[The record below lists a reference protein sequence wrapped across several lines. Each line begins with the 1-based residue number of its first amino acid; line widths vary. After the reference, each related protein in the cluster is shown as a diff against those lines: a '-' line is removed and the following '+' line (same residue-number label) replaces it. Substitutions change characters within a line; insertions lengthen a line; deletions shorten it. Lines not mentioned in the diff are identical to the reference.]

1 MRVIIT
7 HESNSNIPR
16 YFTSCFTVDHF
27 APIKSRSGT
36 QTLSMQYLS
45 QTASIVA
52 LLPLHCN
59 VPDISSRIITTFLKI
74 LEWRTAEYCNSFFG
88 PLKIRRKRRK
98 ASALIYSILIN
109 WCWRLTKLLRD
120 LNFIGEIFDSCLLL
134 SLFIP
139 PPLPSSPYFT
149 KACQQRVNMEHQEAM
164 FSFSFGMVTLASIRG
179 ELFWHSF
186 IFFHLK
192 FP

>member
-16 YFTSCFTVDHF
+16 YFTSYFTVDHF
-27 APIKSRSGT
+27 APIKSRSDT

-52 LLPLHCN
+52 LLPLHYN

-109 WCWRLTKLLRD
+109 WCWRL
-120 LNFIGEIFDSCLLL
+120 NCCEIWTSLVKYSIVACRFHFSSPPPAPSPLLL
-134 SLFIP
+134 ISQ
-139 PPLPSSPYFT
+139 
-149 KACQQRVNMEHQEAM
+149 KRVN
-164 FSFSFGMVTLASIRG
+164 SVSTWNTKRPC
-179 ELFWHSF
+179 
-186 IFFHLK
+186 FHFLLGW
-192 FP
+192 